1 MSTGSISQEKG
12 QKQVKYFDKQRVE
25 TILIHQLYKYVKTPF
40 SIEMS
45 SCNHLIRD
53 TCCQYIGFIIFQA
66 VIPVQS
72 ILKTILT
79 IQFSS
84 TAFSIWN
91 QLPFLMNEQRGPLD
105 SELIIWTKKTY
116 GGIVD
121 PVSCVT
127 DLFWETQMH
136 YWKTILITKFISV
149 THCCF
154 QSSTHL

>member
-1 MSTGSISQEKG
+1 MFTGSISQEKG

-25 TILIHQLYKYVKTPF
+25 TILIHQLYKYVKTLL
-40 SIEMS
+40 SIKMS
-45 SCNHLIRD
+45 SCNHLNRD

-66 VIPVQS
+66 VIPVQN

-91 QLPFLMNEQRGPLD
+91 QWPFLMNEQRGPLD
-105 SELIIWTKKTY
+105 SELIIWTQKTY

-127 DLFWETQMH
+127 DLF
-136 YWKTILITKFISV
+136 
-149 THCCF
+149 
-154 QSSTHL
+154 